1 MVLITMSNKA
11 SSAGTPTV
19 VITATNMYGS
29 QAPCMMTVI
38 SCFMGVSIDLTG
50 GIFATVIGLYAFI
63 LSFVKMTTVR

>member
-1 MVLITMSNKA
+1 MMSNKD
-11 SSAGTPTV
+11 SFAGAPTV

-29 QAPCMMTVI
+29 QDPCMLPVI
-38 SCFMGVSIDLTG
+38 SCFIGVSIDLTG